1 MYNKIVNKSFQY
13 CTEYDYDSQTSC
25 SESGCDDEGIC
36 RCSTIEN
43 AHIISVNVTSMVND
57 IYPSYFDKSLS
68 TKRNNTINS
77 ILGGTSKEI
86 DKYTIDR
93 ILRINKVYE
102 PTNWE
107 INVCGGYYGQ
117 EIDNIILEDSIARKL
132 EEQIDEAL
140 SIIELTTRVEYLL
153 NLEYG
158 HILPSLQ
165 NCQYSVE
172 TIERDKII
180 FGNDN
185 HYKKINLKNIEHYS
199 DNNYSSIRGIVLKKD
214 QEYRLIDGYHR
225 CSSTNNKTI
234 QLIVAI

>member
-117 EIDNIILEDSIARKL
+117 EIDNIILEDSVARKL

-165 NCQYSVE
+165 SCQYSVE

-185 HYKKINLKNIEHYS
+185 HYKKINLKNIDHYS
-199 DNNYSSIRGIVLKKD
+199 DNNYNSIRGIVLKKD
-214 QEYRLIDGYHR
+214 EEYRLIDGYHR

>member
-199 DNNYSSIRGIVLKKD
+199 DKTKN
-214 QEYRLIDGYHR
+214 ID
-225 CSSTNNKTI
+225 
-234 QLIVAI
+234 